1 MKCGAKRYVVE
12 AELNGTKWL
21 KTVIARS
28 PAEARKKFRFSY
40 GSDVSIIAVKQVKG
54 QLEYV

>member
-1 MKCGAKRYVVE
+1 MKCGAKRYVIE
-12 AELNGTKWL
+12 AEMYGTKFL
-21 KTVIARS
+21 KTVIART

-40 GSDVSIIAVKQVKG
+40 GSDASIIAVKQVKG